1 MWLATEEAH
10 VSGGGARSWRS
21 LGIWGP
27 QSPPDSQHHSSRE
40 AQAASEQTRLGE
52 GCAPNHGSPNR
63 GAHPCC
69 SHQAERHAHVPRGH
83 HLSKFWLGVR
93 AALVAQETGKLGCA
107 PSRTAGTTIGGR
119 NLVLFILCPAW
130 RASRRR
136 AGGLIKPTKR
146 SLKGG
151 CCGGITACTAI
162 IPFEQAYVHE

>member
-27 QSPPDSQHHSSRE
+27 QSPPNSQHHSSRE
-40 AQAASEQTRLGE
+40 PQAASEQTRLGE

-69 SHQAERHAHVPRGH
+69 SHQAERHAHVARGH

-107 PSRTAGTTIGGR
+107 PSRTAETTIGGR

-130 RASRRR
+130 RIEAAGRRPHQ
-136 AGGLIKPTKR
+136 ANKAFIEGGTLLWDHCLHSIHSVRT
-146 SLKGG
+146 SI
-151 CCGGITACTAI
+151 CS
-162 IPFEQAYVHE
+162 